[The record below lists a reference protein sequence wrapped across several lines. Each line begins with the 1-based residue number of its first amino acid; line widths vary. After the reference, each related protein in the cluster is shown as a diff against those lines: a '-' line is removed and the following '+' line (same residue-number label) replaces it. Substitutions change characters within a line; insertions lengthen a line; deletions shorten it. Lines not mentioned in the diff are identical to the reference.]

1 MEDLAVR
8 LAPPVTAQHPALQ
21 PAQHPALQPQ
31 VTFVPQPRRSFLVF
45 ALLALSAVVGCE
57 KKAPPG
63 PGDAPPPAPTTAET
77 AAAPV
82 ESDTILFGEVGSLT
96 GAQATFGISTKNG
109 VQMAIDEVNAAGG
122 VTVDGKVKK
131 IAVRV
136 YDDQGKSEEAAN
148 AVSRL
153 INQDKVA
160 VILGEVA
167 SSNSLAMAPKAQ
179 AAKIPMITPSSTN
192 PKVTE
197 VGDYIFRVCFIDP
210 FQGTVM
216 AKFATETLKAKNV
229 AILKDNKSD
238 YSLGL
243 SQFFS
248 ETFTKLGGTIVG
260 EEAYSQG
267 DTDFRGQLT
276 ALKGKKPEAIYVP
289 GYYTDVGV
297 VARQAK
303 ELGINVPLLGG
314 DGWES
319 EKLFELGGSA
329 ISGSYFSNHYSTDDP
344 TPRVQNFI
352 KAYEVKYGSKPD
364 SLGALGYDAA
374 MVAVEAIKKTGSI
387 DGEKLKAAIAATS
400 GHPGIAGTITLD
412 ANRNAVKPAVILQV
426 KDGKSV
432 YVTTVSP

>member
-1 MEDLAVR
+1 MIVR
-8 LAPPVTAQHPALQ
+8 TPAALRCVAITA
-21 PAQHPALQPQ
+21 
-31 VTFVPQPRRSFLVF
+31 
-45 ALLALSAVVGCE
+45 ALLSLMGCE
-57 KKAPPG
+57 KKQPG
-63 PGDAPPPAPTTAET
+63 PDSNGQAPATGAGAATGTNSGAATGGDA
-77 AAAPV
+77 
-82 ESDTILFGEVGSLT
+82 DTILFGEVGSLT

-109 VQMAIDEVNAAGG
+109 IQMAVDEVNAAGG
-122 VTVDGKVKK
+122 ITVDGKAKK
-131 IAVRV
+131 LAVRV
-136 YDDQGKSEEAAN
+136 YDDQGKPEEAAN

-153 INQDKVA
+153 INQDKVT

-179 AAKIPMITPSSTN
+179 AAKVPMITPSSTN
-192 PKVTE
+192 PKVTQ
-197 VGDYIFRVCFIDP
+197 VGDFIFRVCFIDP

-243 SQFFS
+243 AQFFT
-248 ETFTKLGGTIVG
+248 ETFAKLGGNIVA

-276 ALKGKKPEAIYVP
+276 AIKGKNPEAIYVP

-297 VARQAK
+297 VARQAR
-303 ELGINVPLLGG
+303 ELGLKVPLMGG

-319 EKLFELGGSA
+319 EKLYELGGSA
-329 ISGSYFSNHYSTDDP
+329 IDGSYFSNHYSTDDP
-344 TPRVQNFI
+344 NPRVQAFI
-352 KAYEVKYGSKPD
+352 KNYEAKYGGKPD

-374 MVAVEAIKKTGSI
+374 MVAVEAIKRAGST
-387 DGEKLKAAIAATS
+387 DGQKVRDELAKTS

-412 ANRNAVKPAVILQV
+412 EQRNAVKPAVILQV
-426 KDGKSV
+426 KDDHSV
-432 YVTTVSP
+432 YVTTVNP

>member
-1 MEDLAVR
+1 MHRRPFLAAA
-8 LAPPVTAQHPALQ
+8 LA
-21 PAQHPALQPQ
+21 
-31 VTFVPQPRRSFLVF
+31 
-45 ALLALSAVVGCE
+45 AVAAFSLGCE
-57 KKAPPG
+57 RKQTSSI
-63 PGDAPPPAPTTAET
+63 DAGTTSTTTTEASV
-77 AAAPV
+77 PV
-82 ESDTILFGEVGSLT
+82 DSDTILFGEVGSLT

-109 VQMAIDEVNAAGG
+109 IQMAVDEVNATGG
-122 VTVDGKVKK
+122 LMVDGKKK
-131 IAVRV
+131 KLAVRV

-153 INQDKVA
+153 INQDKVV

-179 AAKIPMITPSSTN
+179 AAKVPMISPSSTN

-243 SQFFS
+243 TQFFT
-248 ETFTKLGGTIVG
+248 EGFKAAGGTIVA

-276 ALKGKKPEAIYVP
+276 AIKGKSPDAIYVP

-297 VARQAK
+297 IARQAR
-303 ELGINVPLLGG
+303 ELGLKVPLLGG

-329 ISGSYFSNHYSTDDP
+329 LEGSYFSNHYSSEDP
-344 TPRVQNFI
+344 SERVQSFI
-352 KAYEVKYGSKPD
+352 RAYEQKYGAKPD
-364 SLGALGYDAA
+364 SLGVLGYDSA
-374 MVAVEAIKKTGSI
+374 MVAVEAIKRTGSV
-387 DGEKLKAAIAATS
+387 DGPTLRNAIAATKD
-400 GHPGIAGTITLD
+400 HPGVAGTISLD
-412 ANRNAVKPAVILQV
+412 DKRNAVKPAVILQV
-426 KDGKSV
+426 TGDKAV
-432 YVTTVSP
+432 YLTTINP